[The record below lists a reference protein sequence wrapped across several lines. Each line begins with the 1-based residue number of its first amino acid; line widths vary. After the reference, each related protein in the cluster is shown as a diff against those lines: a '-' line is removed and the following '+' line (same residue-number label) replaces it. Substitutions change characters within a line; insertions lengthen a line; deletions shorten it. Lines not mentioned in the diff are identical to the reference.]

1 MFKNYYIHM
10 AIAKLDENC
19 VYTNKQFSQID
30 HIWVYNHSNPEEA
43 MKPNKVRYSV
53 SENQY

>member
-1 MFKNYYIHM
+1 M

-30 HIWVYNHSNPEEA
+30 HIRVYNHSNPEEA
-43 MKPNKVRYSV
+43 MEPNKVRYSV